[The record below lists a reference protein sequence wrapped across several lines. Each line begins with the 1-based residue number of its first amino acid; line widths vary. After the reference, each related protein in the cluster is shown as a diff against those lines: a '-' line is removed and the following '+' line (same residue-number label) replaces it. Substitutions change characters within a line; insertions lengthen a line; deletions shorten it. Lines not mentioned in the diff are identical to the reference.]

1 VPQKLHRPNTMV
13 QMPIGKNSLFYQ
25 EVCLSS
31 ALSLLVHKLGQEE
44 SAWGDHIEMSRY
56 CSLKLL
62 VAVLPALLA
71 RHVLAQAIP
80 APNAPAGPALAPQ
93 ETQGSNTTANAGP
106 VEEITVVGT
115 SPLLGS
121 GVDRNK
127 IPVDT
132 QVLDSANL
140 TREGAPDILQALN
153 TQIAGIVLDS
163 ASGNPYQPSLFYD
176 GFEVSPL
183 QGTSQGMAVYVNG
196 LRFNQPFGDTVNWDL
211 IPDIAISKINL
222 EGSNPLFGLNALGGS
237 FNVALKDGFSYS
249 GGQADISGGS
259 FGTVQGDLQYG
270 IHIGNQ
276 ALYVAGSVIHQDGW
290 RDLQSTDIQN
300 VFSDWGI
307 KQDNVEIHLNLTAAN
322 SGINGPGTAPVELL
336 DADSR
341 AQFTAPNAIFNRYIQ
356 AAFRTS
362 IDVNDTLSV
371 QAQAYYDYFQQRVE
385 NGNSANDTP
394 CDDGSN
400 LLCQGPGMPS
410 TTRGGAPIPA
420 FLGNNAAYS
429 ELDTNTTNT
438 NAYGAAFQVTG
449 TSDLFG
455 FKNHLVAGAS
465 FDGAQTEFSATAFIG
480 GLTPITRIYI
490 GPGEVIDEPGNNVP
504 VRVAISDAYAGGFAS
519 DTLNLT
525 SALAL
530 TISGR
535 FNFAEID
542 LADQGGGDL
551 TGNHAYARFNPASGL
566 TYSFSPQLTAYAGYA
581 EANRAPT
588 PAELSC
594 AGPENSCSL
603 ANFFVGDP
611 DLKQVVAH
619 TVEAG
624 LRGHFDVTG
633 GMRLAYDLSLFH
645 TDSDDDIVFI
655 NSVTLNRAFF
665 ANVGQTRRQG
675 GSGRIDIKTDRISAY
690 VNYTYTDATYQT
702 GYVEAGGSNP
712 DADAN
717 GNITV
722 RPGDELPGVP
732 RSVVKFGI
740 DGAITEAWHAGV
752 DGQYQGGQY
761 LFGDEA
767 NLTPRLPGYF
777 VMNLHST
784 YDITPRFQVFANA
797 QNLLDRRYYTY
808 GTFSP
813 TSSVFLV
820 QAPNATNP
828 RSYSLAEPLGV
839 FGGLR
844 VKF

>member
-1 VPQKLHRPNTMV
+1 MRLHDR
-13 QMPIGKNSLFYQ
+13 KRLF
-25 EVCLSS
+25 
-31 ALSLLVHKLGQEE
+31 A
-44 SAWGDHIEMSRY
+44 A
-56 CSLKLL
+56 
-62 VAVLPALLA
+62 AALPALLA
-71 RHVLAQAIP
+71 QHAWAQTAPSLTPPAAPPSPSQGPQGAP
-80 APNAPAGPALAPQ
+80 APG
-93 ETQGSNTTANAGP
+93 NAGSI
-106 VEEITVVGT
+106 EEITVVGT

-121 GVDRNK
+121 GVDRNM

-140 TREGAPDILQALN
+140 TREGAPNTLQALN
-153 TQIAGIVLDS
+153 TQVAGVVLDS
-163 ASGNPYQPSLFYD
+163 ASGNPYQPALFYD

-183 QGTSQGMAVYVNG
+183 QGTSQGIAVYVNG

-211 IPDIAISKINL
+211 IPDIAISKINV

-237 FNVALKDGFSYS
+237 FNVALKDGFTHS

-270 IHIGNQ
+270 IQSGNQ
-276 ALYVAGSVIHQDGW
+276 ALYVAGSVVHQDGW

-300 VFSDWGI
+300 FFGDWGI
-307 KQDNVEIHLNLTAAN
+307 KQNGVEIHLDLTAAN
-322 SGINGPGTAPVELL
+322 SGINGPGTAPIQLL
-336 DADSR
+336 AVDSR

-356 AAFRTS
+356 AAVRS
-362 IDVNDTLSV
+362 NIDINDTLSV
-371 QAQAYYDYFQQRVE
+371 QAQAYYDYFQQRVV
-385 NGNSANDTP
+385 NGNSANDYP
-394 CDDGSN
+394 CDDGSG
-400 LLCQGPGMPS
+400 LLCQGPGQPS

-420 FLGNNAAYS
+420 FLGDNPFAYN

-438 NAYGAAFQVTG
+438 NAYGAATQLTDTG
-449 TSDLFG
+449 DLFG

-480 GLTPITRIYI
+480 GVTPLTRVFI

-504 VRVAISDAYAGGFAS
+504 VRAAINDAYAGGFAS

-525 SALAL
+525 AALAL
-530 TISGR
+530 TVSGR

-542 LADQGGGDL
+542 LQDQGGGDL
-551 TGNHAYARFNPASGL
+551 TGNHAYARFNPAAGL
-566 TYSFSPQLTAYAGYA
+566 TYTVSPLLTAYAGYA

-594 AGPENSCSL
+594 AGPQNSCSL

-624 LRGHFDVTG
+624 LRGHVDVIG
-633 GMRLAYDLSLFH
+633 GARLGYDLSLFH

-655 NSVTLNRAFF
+655 NSVMLNRAFF

-675 GSGRIDIKTDRISAY
+675 GSGRVDLKSDRIAAY

-702 GYVEAGGSNP
+702 GYVESGGSNP

-717 GNITV
+717 GNISV
-722 RPGDELPGVP
+722 RPGDALPGVP
-732 RSVVKFGI
+732 HSVVKFGL
-740 DGAITEAWHAGV
+740 DGVITEAWHAGI
-752 DGQYQGGQY
+752 DGQYQSGQF

-777 VMNLHST
+777 VMNLHGT
-784 YDITPRFQVFANA
+784 YDITHWFEVFANV
-797 QNLLDRRYYTY
+797 QNVLDRRYYTF
-808 GTFSP
+808 GTFAP
-813 TSSVFLV
+813 TTSVFLA

-839 FGGLR
+839 FGGVR
-844 VKF
+844 VRF

>member
-1 VPQKLHRPNTMV
+1 MSGRCRLTM
-13 QMPIGKNSLFYQ
+13 L
-25 EVCLSS
+25 
-31 ALSLLVHKLGQEE
+31 A
-44 SAWGDHIEMSRY
+44 A
-56 CSLKLL
+56 
-62 VAVLPALLA
+62 LPAFMA
-71 RHVLAQAIP
+71 QQALAQAVQVATP
-80 APNAPAGPALAPQ
+80 QASPALTPQ
-93 ETQGSNTTANAGP
+93 GAQGSSSTGDAGSI
-106 VEEITVVGT
+106 EDITVVGS

-132 QVLDSANL
+132 QVLDSASL

-153 TQIAGIVLDS
+153 TQVAGVVLDS
-163 ASGNPYQPSLFYD
+163 ASGNPYQPSLFYN

-183 QGTSQGMAVYVNG
+183 QGTSQGIAVYVNG

-211 IPDIAISKINL
+211 IPDIAISKINV

-237 FNVALKDGFSYS
+237 FNVAMKNGFTYS

-270 IHIGNQ
+270 IQSGNQ

-300 VFSDWGI
+300 FFGDWGI
-307 KQDNVEIHLNLTAAN
+307 RQNNVEIHLDLTAAN
-322 SGINGPGTAPVELL
+322 SGINGPGTAPIQLL

-341 AQFTAPNAIFNRYIQ
+341 AQFTAPNAIYNRYIE
-356 AAFRTS
+356 AGFRS
-362 IDVNDTLSV
+362 NVDISDTLSV
-371 QAQAYYDYFQQRVE
+371 QGQAYYDYFQQRVL
-385 NGNSANDTP
+385 NGNSPNDTP
-394 CDDGSN
+394 CDNGSN
-400 LLCQGPGMPS
+400 LLCQSPGIPS
-410 TTRGGAPIPA
+410 TTRGGATIPA

-429 ELDTNTTNT
+429 ELDVNTTNT
-438 NAYGAAFQVTG
+438 NAYGAAGQVTDTG
-449 TSDLFG
+449 DVFG

-480 GLTPITRIYI
+480 GLSPVTRVYI

-504 VRVAISDAYAGGFAS
+504 VRVAISDAYVGGFAS

-530 TISGR
+530 TVSGR

-542 LADQGGGDL
+542 LQDQGGGDL
-551 TGNHAYARFNPASGL
+551 TGNHAYAHFNPAAGL
-566 TYSFSPQLTAYAGYA
+566 SYAFSPSLTAYAGFA
-581 EANRAPT
+581 DANRAPT

-594 AGPENSCSL
+594 AGPQNSCSL

-611 DLKQVVAH
+611 DLKQVVAN
-619 TVEAG
+619 TWEAG
-624 LRGHFDVTG
+624 LRGHFDMTDG
-633 GMRLAYDLSLFH
+633 ARLGYDLGLFR
-645 TDSDDDIVFI
+645 TDSNDDIVFI

-675 GSGRIDIKTDRISAY
+675 GSGRLDFKTDRVAAY
-690 VNYTYTDATYQT
+690 VDYTYTDATYQT
-702 GYVEAGGSNP
+702 GYVESGGSNP

-732 RSVVKFGI
+732 RSVIKFGL
-740 DGAITEAWHAGV
+740 DGAITEAWHAGI
-752 DGQYQGGQY
+752 DGQYQSGQY

-767 NLTPRLPGYF
+767 NLTPRLPGFF

-784 YDITPRFQVFANA
+784 YDVTHWFQVFANV
-797 QNLLDRRYYTY
+797 QNVLDRRYYTY

-813 TSSVFLV
+813 TTSVFLA

-828 RSYSLAEPLGV
+828 RSYSLAEPLGF
-839 FGGLR
+839 FGGVR

>member
-1 VPQKLHRPNTMV
+1 MRIRYRLTLLAAASLH
-13 QMPIGKNSLFYQ
+13 
-25 EVCLSS
+25 
-31 ALSLLVHKLGQEE
+31 A
-44 SAWGDHIEMSRY
+44 
-56 CSLKLL
+56 L
-62 VAVLPALLA
+62 VAHHAFG
-71 RHVLAQAIP
+71 QAIP
-80 APNAPAGPALAPQ
+80 ASAPLPPP
-93 ETQGSNTTANAGP
+93 GSVPGST
-106 VEEITVVGT
+106 EQITVIGT

-121 GVDRNK
+121 GVDRNR

-132 QVLDSANL
+132 QVLDSASI
-140 TREGAPDILQALN
+140 TREGAPDVLHALN
-153 TQIAGIVLDS
+153 TEVAGIVLDS
-163 ASGNPYQPSLFYD
+163 ASGNPYQPSLFYN

-183 QGTSQGMAVYVNG
+183 QGTSQGIAVYVNG

-211 IPDIAISKINL
+211 LPDIAISKINV

-237 FNVALKDGFSYS
+237 FNVALKDGFTYS
-249 GGQADISGGS
+249 GGQADISGGA

-270 IHIGNQ
+270 IQSGDQ
-276 ALYVAGSVIHQDGW
+276 AFYVAGSVIHQDGW

-300 VFSDWGI
+300 IFTDWGI
-307 KQDNVEIHLNLTAAN
+307 KHDNVELHLDLTAAN
-322 SGINGPGTAPVELL
+322 SGINGPGTAPIELL
-336 DADSR
+336 NADSR

-356 AAFRTS
+356 AGFRANVDIS
-362 IDVNDTLSV
+362 DTLSV
-371 QAQAYYDYFQQRVE
+371 QGQAYYDYFQQRVV
-385 NGNSANDTP
+385 NGNSPNDTP

-420 FLGNNAAYS
+420 FLGNNAFYS

-438 NAYGAAFQVTG
+438 NAYGAAGQVTDTG
-449 TSDLFG
+449 DLFG

-465 FDGAQTEFSATAFIG
+465 FDGAETEFSATAFIG
-480 GLTPITRIYI
+480 GLTTLTRIYI

-504 VRVAISDAYAGGFAS
+504 VRVAISDANAGGFAS

-530 TISGR
+530 TVSGR
-535 FNFAEID
+535 FNFAEIN
-542 LADQGGGDL
+542 LQDQGGGDL
-551 TGNHAYARFNPASGL
+551 TGNHAYARFNPAAGL
-566 TYSFSPQLTAYAGYA
+566 TYTAAPWLTAYAGYA

-624 LRGHFDVTG
+624 LRGHVDVADDA
-633 GMRLAYDLSLFH
+633 RLGYDLSLFH

-675 GSGRIDIKTDRISAY
+675 GSARVDLKLPRISSY
-690 VNYTYTDATYQT
+690 VSYTYTDATYQT
-702 GYVEAGGSNP
+702 GYVESGGSNP
-712 DADAN
+712 AADVN
-717 GNITV
+717 GNITIH
-722 RPGDELPGVP
+722 PGDALPGVP
-732 RSVVKFGI
+732 HSVIKFGI
-740 DGAITEAWHAGV
+740 DGVITKAWHAGI
-752 DGQYQGGQY
+752 DGQYQGAQY

-784 YDITPRFQVFANA
+784 YDVTRWFELFANA
-797 QNLLDRRYYTY
+797 QNVLDRRYYTY
-808 GTFSP
+808 GTFAP
-813 TSSVFLV
+813 TNSVFLA

-828 RSYSLAEPLGV
+828 RSFSLAAPLGF
-839 FGGLR
+839 FGGVR